1 MRLLS
6 RFTSYG
12 RRSMVMTGRFKWD
25 YNHPRV
31 GVIGQV
37 IRNMGNH
44 VNADPNDKHAE
55 GSTFR
60 RRV

>member
-1 MRLLS
+1 
-6 RFTSYG
+6 
-12 RRSMVMTGRFKWD
+12 MVMTGRFKWD